1 VPFNNFRDLAPFHQL
16 LCYFAAYRGWL
27 IMGDTALAEYYL
39 QHRKSE
45 DLDFFTQVES
55 LYDIAVDKAQ
65 TISVRPRSRDL
76 SRKSQ
81 EKFEIVVDPLQLGE

>member
-1 VPFNNFRDLAPFHQL
+1 
-16 LCYFAAYRGWL
+16 
-27 IMGDTALAEYYL
+27 MALAEYYL

>member
-1 VPFNNFRDLAPFHQL
+1 
-16 LCYFAAYRGWL
+16 
-27 IMGDTALAEYYL
+27 MAEYYL

-81 EKFEIVVDPLQLGE
+81 EKFEIVVDPLQLGEFFCAKIVFVRALSSAG